1 MKKRFYNFIPL
12 AAAVFALFLLCGGN
26 RAATMPPDDTAAAG
40 PETVAAVTAAGPETR
55 AESEIPAGSAIAA
68 APVQTSMGRSCPVPS
83 VSEYSGFNQSGF
95 FRR

>member
-12 AAAVFALFLLCGGN
+12 AAAVFALFLLCGCN

-68 APVQTSMGRSCPVPS
+68 SVAVSSIAPS
-83 VSEYSGFNQSGF
+83 
-95 FRR
+95 